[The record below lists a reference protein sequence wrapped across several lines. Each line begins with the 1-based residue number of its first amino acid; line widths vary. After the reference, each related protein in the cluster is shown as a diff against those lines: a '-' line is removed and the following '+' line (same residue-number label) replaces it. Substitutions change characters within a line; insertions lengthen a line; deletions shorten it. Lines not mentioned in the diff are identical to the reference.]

1 MSKKGKIMAKNNWD
15 EELDNVGND
24 LQRLKENARQ
34 RPKIILGVIFAVVSS
49 VILIVT
55 GAEPIG
61 ARSVFAPILAGIFFG
76 VTVACAEETSESDC
90 SAITTVVV
98 FVSLVG
104 NFGILI
110 HTAIGWGYTTFGNA
124 MGVGMIELLM
134 LIMGAPI
141 GAGIS
146 GGVMKWIFHN
156 K

>member
-1 MSKKGKIMAKNNWD
+1 MAKSNWD

-24 LQRLKENARQ
+24 LQRLKENTQQ
-34 RPKIILGVIFAVVSS
+34 RPKIILIVIFAVVSS
-49 VILIVT
+49 AILIMT
-55 GAEPIG
+55 GAKPIG

-76 VTVACAEETSESDC
+76 VTVACAEETSGSGC

-98 FVSLVG
+98 LVSLVG
-104 NFGILI
+104 NFGILV

-124 MGVGMIELLM
+124 MGVGLIELVM

>member
-1 MSKKGKIMAKNNWD
+1 MAKNNWD
-15 EELDNVGND
+15 EELDNIGND
-24 LQRLKENARQ
+24 LQRLKENTQQ
-34 RPKIILGVIFAVVSS
+34 RPKIILSVIFAVVSS
-49 VILIVT
+49 AILIMT

-76 VTVACAEETSESDC
+76 VTVACAEETSGSGC

-98 FVSLVG
+98 LVSLVG

-124 MGVGMIELLM
+124 MGVGLIELVM
-134 LIMGAPI
+134 LIMGVPI